1 MKSSSYKHFI
11 VSSTVIIGLIVIY
24 EIISLTSKNNL
35 FIPDFLDI
43 LKNIFNIF
51 KSGKDVLILLKTILK
66 ILIVIISSFLISIL
80 IHYISHIF
88 KYNKD
93 IVNPLIFIIKAS
105 PFAIVSV
112 YLYILL
118 FNNKE
123 IIPYIVSFMVIFPL
137 VYDGVGGALKIDKN
151 IIEEVKMLKGS
162 TLEKYKEVYLP
173 LALPPMLI
181 TFLQSIS
188 LGVKVTV
195 MSEYIASVNNSIGQ
209 IINDAKLNLDFGVI
223 LAWLILLVLIIVIF
237 DVLVSILKKK
247 LNKIY

>member
-1 MKSSSYKHFI
+1 M
-11 VSSTVIIGLIVIY
+11 
-24 EIISLTSKNNL
+24 
-35 FIPDFLDI
+35 
-43 LKNIFNIF
+43 
-51 KSGKDVLILLKTILK
+51 
-66 ILIVIISSFLISIL
+66 
-80 IHYISHIF
+80 
-88 KYNKD
+88 
-93 IVNPLIFIIKAS
+93 NPIIFIIKAS

-151 IIEEVKMLKGS
+151 IIEETKMLKG
-162 TLEKYKEVYLP
+162 TTFEKYKMVYLP

-188 LGVKVTV
+188 LGVKVMV

-223 LAWLILLVLIIVIF
+223 LAWLILLILIIVIF